1 MGSASQLVPENVI
14 RVRSSNSHSIHNMA
28 HANCRLMYLV
38 GPYGSCGRWISADH
52 GLTKKQKKDAVSAA
66 PLRQHTAAPSPIFA
80 PAAAVHAPITVLNP
94 LVESVPRSNHA
105 ALRAAHGK
113 PDTLHM
119 SRSRSERRGQLVT
132 ASIGVALTLAMGL
145 VLIFGYRLVTHIRA
159 SINALQAASAL
170 QSYPEEISGQLS
182 ALCDRLESRADSG
195 QALAGL
201 QNTVRRFDRDFGQL
215 SDSGNDS
222 PELARALVRWHQ
234 YHRVIDPVI
243 SFTGQPYADSV
254 TADTTFSAEGRKYY
268 AAAEDAHLFATENAV
283 ALQTQLMNLAATIH
297 HTSSDAAL
305 HLRTL
310 LFGGVVAALVL
321 AAAAAWLH
329 LMRARLLRT
338 QAELQ
343 EAHQALVLASRQAGM
358 AEIASSVLHNVGNVL
373 NSVNVSANLLDERI
387 QTSKASGLA
396 RVAAMLE
403 AQGDQLG
410 SFIASDERGKRL
422 PTYLAQLS
430 SQLLADREAA
440 LKELASLV
448 KSVEHIKD
456 IVRMQQSYA
465 THGGVVESVAVAD
478 LVHDSVRLNA
488 EAFSRHGVTLA
499 CEFEEVPAIT
509 VDKHRV
515 VQILVNLIRNAK
527 YACEDSKQSDK
538 RITIQVTRC
547 ALGVAIAVVDNG
559 VGIPTENMTRIFS
572 HGFTTRRGG
581 HGFGLHSAALAAQ
594 ELKGSLRVASDG
606 PGCGATFRLELP
618 ITPAMDSL

>member
-1 MGSASQLVPENVI
+1 MSAE
-14 RVRSSNSHSIHNMA
+14 
-28 HANCRLMYLV
+28 
-38 GPYGSCGRWISADH
+38 
-52 GLTKKQKKDAVSAA
+52 
-66 PLRQHTAAPSPIFA
+66 PLRQHTAAPKPMSA
-80 PAAAVHAPITVLNP
+80 PAADVHAPINVLNS
-94 LVESVPRSNHA
+94 LVESASRSRHD
-105 ALRAAHGK
+105 ALRAAQGK

-119 SRSRSERRGQLVT
+119 SRSRREHRGQLVT
-132 ASIGVALTLAMGL
+132 AAIGVALTLTMGL
-145 VLIFGYRLVTHIRA
+145 VLLFGYRLVTHIRA

-182 ALCDRLESRADSG
+182 ALCDRLEARADSG
-195 QALAGL
+195 QALADL
-201 QNTVRRFDRDFGQL
+201 QNTVRRFERDFGQL

-222 PELARALVRWHQ
+222 PQLARALWLWRQ
-234 YHRVIDPVI
+234 YRQVIDPVI
-243 SFTGQPYADSV
+243 SFTGQPYMDSV
-254 TADTTFSAEGRKYY
+254 NAETTFSPKGREHY
-268 AAAEDAHLFATENAV
+268 AAAERAHQFAADNAK
-283 ALQTQLMNLAATIH
+283 ALQTQLLNLAATIQD
-297 HTSSDAAL
+297 TSSDAAL
-305 HLRTL
+305 RLRSL
-310 LFGGVVAALVL
+310 LFGGVVATLVL
-321 AAAAAWLH
+321 AAAAAWFQ
-329 LMRARLLRT
+329 LMRTRLLRT

-343 EAHQALVLASRQAGM
+343 EAHQALVRASRQAGM
-358 AEIASSVLHNVGNVL
+358 AEVASSVLHNVGNVL

-403 AQGDQLG
+403 EQGDQIG
-410 SFIASDERGKRL
+410 SFITSDDRGKRL
-422 PTYLAQLS
+422 PAYLAQLS

-478 LVHDSVRLNA
+478 LVNDSVRLNA

-515 VQILVNLIRNAK
+515 LQILVNLIRNAK
-527 YACEDSKQSDK
+527 YACEDSGRSDK
-538 RITIQVTRC
+538 RITIRVTRC
-547 ALGVAIAVVDNG
+547 AIGVAIAVVDNG
-559 VGIPTENMTRIFS
+559 VGILAENMSRIFS
-572 HGFTTRRGG
+572 HGFTTRPGG

-594 ELKGSLRVASDG
+594 ELKGALRVASDG

-618 ITPAMDSL
+618 ITSAKVSP

>member
-1 MGSASQLVPENVI
+1 MDRADLGVTKTQEEAMSAE
-14 RVRSSNSHSIHNMA
+14 
-28 HANCRLMYLV
+28 
-38 GPYGSCGRWISADH
+38 
-52 GLTKKQKKDAVSAA
+52 
-66 PLRQHTAAPSPIFA
+66 PLRQHTAAPKPMSA
-80 PAAAVHAPITVLNP
+80 PAADVHAPINVLNS
-94 LVESVPRSNHA
+94 LVESASRSRHD
-105 ALRAAHGK
+105 ALRAAQGK

-119 SRSRSERRGQLVT
+119 SRSRREHRGQLVT
-132 ASIGVALTLAMGL
+132 AAIGVALTLTMGL
-145 VLIFGYRLVTHIRA
+145 VLLFGYRLVTHIRA

-182 ALCDRLESRADSG
+182 ALCDRLEARADSG
-195 QALAGL
+195 QALADL
-201 QNTVRRFDRDFGQL
+201 QNTVRRFERDFGQL

-222 PELARALVRWHQ
+222 PQLARALWLWRQ
-234 YHRVIDPVI
+234 YRQVIDPVI
-243 SFTGQPYADSV
+243 SFTGQPYMDSV
-254 TADTTFSAEGRKYY
+254 NAETTFSPKGREHY
-268 AAAEDAHLFATENAV
+268 AAAERAHQFAADNAK
-283 ALQTQLMNLAATIH
+283 ALQTQLLNLAATIQD
-297 HTSSDAAL
+297 TSSDAAL
-305 HLRTL
+305 RLRSL
-310 LFGGVVAALVL
+310 LFGGVVATLVL
-321 AAAAAWLH
+321 AAAAAWFQ
-329 LMRARLLRT
+329 LMRTRLLRT

-343 EAHQALVLASRQAGM
+343 EAHQALVRASRQAGM
-358 AEIASSVLHNVGNVL
+358 AEVASSVLHNVGNVL

-403 AQGDQLG
+403 EQGDQIG
-410 SFIASDERGKRL
+410 SFITSDDRGKRL
-422 PTYLAQLS
+422 PAYLAQLS

-478 LVHDSVRLNA
+478 LVNDSVRLNA

-515 VQILVNLIRNAK
+515 LQILVNLIRNAK
-527 YACEDSKQSDK
+527 YACEDSGRSDK
-538 RITIQVTRC
+538 RITIRVTRC
-547 ALGVAIAVVDNG
+547 AIGVAIAVVDNG
-559 VGIPTENMTRIFS
+559 VGILAENMSRIFS
-572 HGFTTRRGG
+572 HGFTTRPGG

-594 ELKGSLRVASDG
+594 ELKGALRVASDG

-618 ITPAMDSL
+618 ITSAKVSP

>member
-1 MGSASQLVPENVI
+1 MDRADLGVTKTQEEAMSAE
-14 RVRSSNSHSIHNMA
+14 
-28 HANCRLMYLV
+28 
-38 GPYGSCGRWISADH
+38 
-52 GLTKKQKKDAVSAA
+52 
-66 PLRQHTAAPSPIFA
+66 PLRQHTAAPKPMSA
-80 PAAAVHAPITVLNP
+80 PAADVHAPINVLNS
-94 LVESVPRSNHA
+94 LVESASRSRHD
-105 ALRAAHGK
+105 ALRAAQGK

-119 SRSRSERRGQLVT
+119 SRSRREHRGQLVT
-132 ASIGVALTLAMGL
+132 AAIGVALTLTMGL
-145 VLIFGYRLVTHIRA
+145 VLLFGYRLVTHIRA

-182 ALCDRLESRADSG
+182 ALCDRLEARADSG
-195 QALAGL
+195 QALADL
-201 QNTVRRFDRDFGQL
+201 QNTVRRFERDFGQL

-222 PELARALVRWHQ
+222 PQLARALWLWRQ
-234 YHRVIDPVI
+234 YRQVIDPVI
-243 SFTGQPYADSV
+243 SFTGQPYMDSV
-254 TADTTFSAEGRKYY
+254 NAETTFSPKGREHY
-268 AAAEDAHLFATENAV
+268 AAAERAHQFAADNAK
-283 ALQTQLMNLAATIH
+283 ALQTQLLNLAATIQD
-297 HTSSDAAL
+297 TSSDAAL
-305 HLRTL
+305 RLRSL
-310 LFGGVVAALVL
+310 LFGGVVATLVL
-321 AAAAAWLH
+321 AAAAAWFQ
-329 LMRARLLRT
+329 LMRTRLLRT

-343 EAHQALVLASRQAGM
+343 EAHQALVRASRQAGM
-358 AEIASSVLHNVGNVL
+358 AEVASSVLHNVGNVL

-403 AQGDQLG
+403 EQGDQLG
-410 SFIASDERGKRL
+410 SFITSDDRGKRL
-422 PTYLAQLS
+422 PAYLAQLS

-478 LVHDSVRLNA
+478 LVNDSVRLNA

-515 VQILVNLIRNAK
+515 LQILVNLIRNAK
-527 YACEDSKQSDK
+527 YACEDSGRSDK
-538 RITIQVTRC
+538 RITIRVTRC
-547 ALGVAIAVVDNG
+547 AIGVAIAVVDNG
-559 VGIPTENMTRIFS
+559 VGILAENMSRIFS
-572 HGFTTRRGG
+572 HGFTTRPGG

-594 ELKGSLRVASDG
+594 ELKGALRVASDG

-618 ITPAMDSL
+618 ITSAKVSP

>member
-1 MGSASQLVPENVI
+1 
-14 RVRSSNSHSIHNMA
+14 
-28 HANCRLMYLV
+28 MYLV

-52 GLTKKQKKDAVSAA
+52 GVTKKQKKDAVSAE

-80 PAAAVHAPITVLNP
+80 PAAAVHAPITALNP
-94 LVESVPRSNHA
+94 LVESVSRSKHA
-105 ALRAAHGK
+105 ALRAAQGK
-113 PDTLHM
+113 PDKLHM
-119 SRSRSERRGQLVT
+119 SRARSERRGQVVT
-132 ASIGVALTLAMGL
+132 ASIGIALTLAMGL
-145 VLIFGYRLVTHIRA
+145 VLIFGYRLVTHIRT

-195 QALAGL
+195 QALAEV
-201 QNTVRRFDRDFGQL
+201 QNTVRRFDRDFVQL

-254 TADTTFSAEGRKYY
+254 TADTTFSSEGRKYY
-268 AAAEDAHLFATENAV
+268 AAAERAHLFATENAV
-283 ALQTQLMNLAATIH
+283 ALQAQLMNLAATIH
-297 HTSSDAAL
+297 RTSSDAAL

-329 LMRARLLRT
+329 LMRSRLLRT

-358 AEIASSVLHNVGNVL
+358 AEVASSVLHNVGNVL
-373 NSVNVSANLLDERI
+373 NSVNVSANLLDVRI

-403 AQGDQLG
+403 EQGDQLG
-410 SFIASDERGKRL
+410 SFIARDERGKRL
-422 PTYLAQLS
+422 PSYLAQLS

-465 THGGVVESVAVAD
+465 THGGVMESVAVAD
-478 LVHDSVRLNA
+478 LVNDSVQLNA

-499 CEFEEVPAIT
+499 CEFEDVPAVT

-515 VQILVNLIRNAK
+515 MQILVNLIRNAK
-527 YACEDSKQSDK
+527 HACEDSGRSDK

-572 HGFTTRRGG
+572 HGFTTRPGG

-594 ELKGSLRVASDG
+594 ELKGSLQVASDG
-606 PGCGATFRLELP
+606 AGCGATFRLELP
-618 ITPAMDSL
+618 ITPAKDSL